1 MTGKLNFI
9 DSFIKEVNKLE
20 GIGTSSAPPRYWY
33 STGNYVL
40 NKIIS
45 GSFYKGIPQGRIT
58 NFAGPSGA
66 GKSFLTANIVR
77 EAQKSGAMILIVDTE
92 NALDDEFMTKIGVDV
107 NDKSKYFYFGVSTIQ
122 QAVNV
127 ISQFLKGYKEEYNND
142 VTAPQVLIVL
152 DSLDMMLTETELEN
166 YEKGIQKGD
175 QGQKNKQLK
184 MMLRT
189 FTQDIKTLN
198 VAMICTS
205 QVYRNQDILNG
216 EGVWIVSDAVKY
228 SASQIVLLNKLKLKD
243 GTEVKGIR
251 MKCEGYKTRF
261 TKPFQTVVIEVP
273 YETGMDPYSGLVET
287 AINLKIVEKA
297 GSRYRIVGNDETW
310 YERDIHKVADKILT
324 TAESAQDAFL
334 GIEEIPSDEIDVET
348 ESKQETISRRKN
360 KNVIVE

>member
-1 MTGKLNFI
+1 M
-9 DSFIKEVNKLE
+9 KEVNKLE

-45 GSFYKGIPQGRIT
+45 GSFNKGIPQGRIT

-92 NALDDEFMTKIGVDV
+92 NALDDEFMTKIGVNV
-107 NDKSKYFYFGVSTIQ
+107 EDKSKYFYFGVSTIQ

-127 ISQFLKGYKEEYNND
+127 ISQFLKGYKQEYNND
-142 VTAPQVLIVL
+142 PTAPQVLIVL

-205 QVYRNQDILNG
+205 QVYKNQDILNG
-216 EGVWIVSDAVKY
+216 EGLWIVSDAVKY

-243 GTEVKGIR
+243 GSEVKGIR

-261 TKPFQTVVIEVP
+261 TKPFQNVVIEVP
-273 YETGMDPYSGLVET
+273 YETGMDPYSGLVEM
-287 AINLKIVEKA
+287 AIGLGLVEKA
-297 GSRYRIVGNDETW
+297 GSRYRISGHDETW
-310 YERDIHKVADKILT
+310 YQHDVYKVADKILAA
-324 TAESAQDAFL
+324 AEATIDAFL
-334 GIEEIPSDEIDVET
+334 IVGETTNDEIDAET
-348 ESKQETISRRKN
+348 ETEQETAARRKS
-360 KNVIVE
+360 KVVSVE